1 MKTGVLCIHGFTGGP
16 YEVQPFVDFLNH
28 KTDWVIKTPTLP
40 GHGPTLSLN
49 KMTAEN
55 WMMEAEQALRL
66 LQKEVDRVVIVG
78 FSMGGLIALYLAQ
91 RYKVDRV
98 VLLSAAAKY
107 ISGRQLLE
115 DVKEIMTDMLHRKLA
130 TNTFYH
136 LYEYKLTH
144 TPLKATIEFLR
155 IVKMVE
161 PYYASI
167 KTPVCIVQGRKDGI
181 VPFATAEYLF
191 ENIGSTEK
199 ELIISESG
207 KHHICYS
214 DDCEDWFNRVI
225 SFLQPL
231 EKTNNCDC
239 G

>member
-1 MKTGVLCIHGFTGGP
+1 MKTGMLCIHGFTGGP
-16 YEVQPFVDFLNH
+16 YEVQPFVEFIEM
-28 KTDWVIKTPTLP
+28 KTDWVVKTPTLP
-40 GHGPTLSLN
+40 GHGPTLSLKN
-49 KMTAEN
+49 AKAET

-78 FSMGGLIALYLAQ
+78 FSMGGLIALYLAL
-91 RYKVDRV
+91 RYKIDQI

-107 ISGRQLLE
+107 ISGGQLLD
-115 DVKEIMTDMLHRKLA
+115 DVKEIMTDALQGSLSK
-130 TNTFYH
+130 NTFYH

-161 PYYASI
+161 PYYGLI
-167 KTPVCIVQGRKDGI
+167 TTPVCIVQGQKDGI
-181 VPFATAEYLF
+181 VPFGTAEYLY
-191 ENIGSTEK
+191 EQLGSDEK
-199 ELIISESG
+199 LLVISEGG

-214 DDCEDWFNRVI
+214 NDCEDWFNEVF
-225 SFLQPL
+225 SFLQSK
-231 EKTNNCDC
+231 EETNYDDC